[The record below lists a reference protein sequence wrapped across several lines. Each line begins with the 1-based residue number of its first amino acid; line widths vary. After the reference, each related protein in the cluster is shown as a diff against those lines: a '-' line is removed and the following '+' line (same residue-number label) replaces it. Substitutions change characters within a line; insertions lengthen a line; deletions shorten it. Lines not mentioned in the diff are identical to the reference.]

1 MNMIF
6 NTGQSSYKPSKPIT
20 FAWDT
25 FRKGLN
31 LLLRENEIDKEELAQ
46 ADNILL
52 IGKGIPTK
60 RWGTALYYQAGNATG
75 STRGLKGFYKS
86 DGTNELLALTD
97 DGYLTKKSGA
107 LYSTLTGASWASGY
121 NAYMAQLAN
130 TMYIVNG
137 QRELAKYSSPTLV
150 GFPTIATPVITGA
163 SNLSNASGS
172 TTKGYRVSAISQVGE
187 TLASSTFEL
196 ASQPANLGGVNGGTL
211 RLTWTGVSTASGIL
225 QGFNIYGRDTGYER
239 FLAGVAASTTN
250 FNDDGSAIPTEFT
263 FPPTA
268 NSTGGPI
275 AKYVIRHEDRLIF
288 AGISGEP
295 SKVLI
300 SGRAPNQEK
309 FDLSFGGNFIEIEKD
324 AGDDIVWVQSFQGR
338 IIVFK
343 QRSIWQ
349 ITLGSEQIG
358 NFFVTTPTLKLIT
371 SSFGCISPRS
381 VVPVENDLIFLSRD
395 AVNTLGNQAGF
406 TFDVFR
412 VNGISTKIKPFLD
425 NITIAQKMNA
435 IATYFKK
442 KYVLTFPGLDKSI
455 ILDMERQAWI
465 GPWNRDAQIFEV
477 YLDSNSNE
485 HLLYGNDDSVNI
497 DEYSDTFT
505 TDKGA
510 AIQTTLQTRQ
520 EDFGDWSLFKNIKSI
535 FTQFRNIT
543 GEVNVDI
550 RLEQRSGSVVSAKNF
565 DVTPATGN
573 SGWGADLWGAALW
586 GSSLAG
592 GGGVDTQQ
600 TIRWRELNKIART
613 IQMTI
618 RTTGATDN
626 YELLGIR
633 GEAAPVGS
641 GVRPSSW
648 KT

>member
-1 MNMIF
+1 MIF

>member
-1 MNMIF
+1 MIF
-6 NTGQSSYKPSKPIT
+6 QTGGSDYKPTKRIDFQWNS
-20 FAWDT
+20 
-25 FRKGLN
+25 FRRGLN

-46 ADNILL
+46 ADNLLL

-86 DGTNELLALTD
+86 NGTNELLSLTD
-97 DGYLTKKSGA
+97 DGYLTKKSNA
-107 LYSTLTGASWASGY
+107 SYSTLTGASWASGN
-121 NAYMAQLAN
+121 NAYMAQLAD

-150 GFPTIATPVITGA
+150 GFPTISKPIITGA
-163 SNLSNASGS
+163 SNLSNASGT

-196 ASQPANLGGVNGGTL
+196 ANQPVNLGNPAGGVI

-239 FLAGVAASTTN
+239 FLAGVAASATS
-250 FNDDGSAIPTEFT
+250 FNDDGSSIPMEFT
-263 FPPTA
+263 FPPTGD
-268 NSTGGPI
+268 STGGPI
-275 AKYVIRHEDRLIF
+275 AKYIIRHEDRLIF

-324 AGDDIVWVQSFQGR
+324 AGDDIVWIQSFQGR

-358 NFFVTTPTLKLIT
+358 NFFITTPALKLIT
-371 SSFGCISPRS
+371 SSYGCIAPRS
-381 VVPVENDLIFLSRD
+381 VIAVENDLIFLSRD

-412 VNGISTKIKPFLD
+412 VNGISIKVRPFFD
-425 NITIAQKMNA
+425 NISITQKQNA
-435 IATYFKK
+435 VATYFKK
-442 KYVLTFPGLDKSI
+442 KYILAFPGLDKSMV
-455 ILDMERQAWI
+455 LDMERQAWI
-465 GPWNRDAQIFEV
+465 GPWSRDAQVFEV
-477 YLDSNSNE
+477 YYDSDSNE

-497 DEYSDTFT
+497 DEYSETFT
-505 TDKGA
+505 TDKGT

-550 RLEQRSGSVVSAKNF
+550 RLEQRSGSVISGKNF

-586 GSSLAG
+586 GSSLVG

-613 IQMTI
+613 LQITV

-633 GEAAPVGS
+633 GEASPVGS
-641 GVRPSSW
+641 GVRPSNW
-648 KT
+648 KL

>member
-1 MNMIF
+1 MIF

-225 QGFNIYGRDTGYER
+225 QGFNI
-239 FLAGVAASTTN
+239 
-250 FNDDGSAIPTEFT
+250 
-263 FPPTA
+263 
-268 NSTGGPI
+268 
-275 AKYVIRHEDRLIF
+275 
-288 AGISGEP
+288 
-295 SKVLI
+295 
-300 SGRAPNQEK
+300 
-309 FDLSFGGNFIEIEKD
+309 
-324 AGDDIVWVQSFQGR
+324 
-338 IIVFK
+338 
-343 QRSIWQ
+343 
-349 ITLGSEQIG
+349 
-358 NFFVTTPTLKLIT
+358 
-371 SSFGCISPRS
+371 
-381 VVPVENDLIFLSRD
+381 
-395 AVNTLGNQAGF
+395 
-406 TFDVFR
+406 
-412 VNGISTKIKPFLD
+412 
-425 NITIAQKMNA
+425 
-435 IATYFKK
+435 
-442 KYVLTFPGLDKSI
+442 
-455 ILDMERQAWI
+455 
-465 GPWNRDAQIFEV
+465 
-477 YLDSNSNE
+477 
-485 HLLYGNDDSVNI
+485 
-497 DEYSDTFT
+497 
-505 TDKGA
+505 
-510 AIQTTLQTRQ
+510 
-520 EDFGDWSLFKNIKSI
+520 
-535 FTQFRNIT
+535 
-543 GEVNVDI
+543 
-550 RLEQRSGSVVSAKNF
+550 
-565 DVTPATGN
+565 
-573 SGWGADLWGAALW
+573 
-586 GSSLAG
+586 
-592 GGGVDTQQ
+592 
-600 TIRWRELNKIART
+600 
-613 IQMTI
+613 
-618 RTTGATDN
+618 
-626 YELLGIR
+626 
-633 GEAAPVGS
+633 
-641 GVRPSSW
+641 
-648 KT
+648 

>member
-1 MNMIF
+1 MIF
-6 NTGQSSYKPSKPIT
+6 PRGQSDYKASKPIT

-60 RWGTALYYQAGNATG
+60 RWGTSLYHQAGNATG

-97 DGYLTKKSGA
+97 DGFLTKKSGA
-107 LYSTLTGASWASGY
+107 SYSTLTGASWASGY
-121 NAYMAQLAN
+121 NAYMAQLSN

-150 GFPTIATPVITGA
+150 GFPTIAIPVITGA

-196 ASQPANLGGVNGGTL
+196 ANQPADLGGINGGTL

-239 FLAGVAASTTN
+239 FLAGVAASATN
-250 FNDDGSAIPTEFT
+250 YNDDGSSIPMEFT

-275 AKYVIRHEDRLIF
+275 AKYVIRHEDRLVF

-309 FDLSFGGNFIEIEKD
+309 FDLSYGGNFIEIEKD
-324 AGDDIVWVQSFQGR
+324 SGDDIVWIQSFQGR

-343 QRSIWQ
+343 QKSIWQ
-349 ITLGSEQIG
+349 ITLGSEPIG

-371 SSFGCISPRS
+371 SSYGCISPKS
-381 VVPVENDLIFLSRD
+381 VAAVENDMVFLSRD
-395 AVNTLGNQAGF
+395 SVNTLGYQSGF
-406 TFDVFR
+406 VGEVLR

-425 NITIAQKMNA
+425 NIAISQKQNA
-435 IATYFKK
+435 VANYFKK
-442 KYVLTFPGLDKSI
+442 RYILAFPGLNKSI
-455 ILDMERQAWI
+455 VLDMERQAWI
-465 GPWNRDAQIFEV
+465 GPWSKDAQVFEV
-477 YLDSNSNE
+477 YMDSNSNE
-485 HLLYGNDDSVNI
+485 HLLYGNDDDVNI

-505 TDKGA
+505 DDKGV

-520 EDFGDWSLFKNIKSI
+520 EDFGDWSLFKNIKNI

-543 GEVNVDI
+543 GQVNVDI
-550 RLEQRSGSVVSAKNF
+550 RLEQRSGSIVSAKNF
-565 DVTPATGN
+565 NVAPAMGD
-573 SGWGADLWGAALW
+573 SGWGADLWGSALW
-586 GSSLAG
+586 GSSLVG
-592 GGGVDTQQ
+592 GGGADAQQ
-600 TIRWRELNKIART
+600 TIRWRELNKPART
-613 IQMTI
+613 IQLTV
-618 RTTGATDN
+618 RTTKVNDN

-633 GEAAPVGS
+633 GEANPIGS
-641 GVRPSSW
+641 GIRPSSW
-648 KT
+648 KS

>member
-1 MNMIF
+1 M
-6 NTGQSSYKPSKPIT
+6 
-20 FAWDT
+20 
-25 FRKGLN
+25 
-31 LLLRENEIDKEELAQ
+31 
-46 ADNILL
+46 
-52 IGKGIPTK
+52 
-60 RWGTALYYQAGNATG
+60 
-75 STRGLKGFYKS
+75 
-86 DGTNELLALTD
+86 
-97 DGYLTKKSGA
+97 
-107 LYSTLTGASWASGY
+107 
-121 NAYMAQLAN
+121 
-130 TMYIVNG
+130 
-137 QRELAKYSSPTLV
+137 
-150 GFPTIATPVITGA
+150 
-163 SNLSNASGS
+163 
-172 TTKGYRVSAISQVGE
+172 
-187 TLASSTFEL
+187 
-196 ASQPANLGGVNGGTL
+196 
-211 RLTWTGVSTASGIL
+211 
-225 QGFNIYGRDTGYER
+225 
-239 FLAGVAASTTN
+239 
-250 FNDDGSAIPTEFT
+250 
-263 FPPTA
+263 
-268 NSTGGPI
+268 
-275 AKYVIRHEDRLIF
+275 
-288 AGISGEP
+288 
-295 SKVLI
+295 
-300 SGRAPNQEK
+300 
-309 FDLSFGGNFIEIEKD
+309 
-324 AGDDIVWVQSFQGR
+324 
-338 IIVFK
+338 
-343 QRSIWQ
+343 
-349 ITLGSEQIG
+349 
-358 NFFVTTPTLKLIT
+358 
-371 SSFGCISPRS
+371 
-381 VVPVENDLIFLSRD
+381 PVENDLIFLSRD